1 MRHVSTRLK
10 NSTCI
15 TVYLI
20 YVEKTIK
27 IKGERQINEKYM
39 KARTERNLE
48 VFAYATVF
56 IFIFIIC

>member
-1 MRHVSTRLK
+1 MLK
-10 NSTCI
+10 
-15 TVYLI
+15 
-20 YVEKTIK
+20 KTIK